1 MENRAHA
8 LAAGLF
14 ILLLGAALVATV
26 VWVRGEPIAQD
37 NYVLYTRGTVSGLNV
52 QAPVRY
58 RGVEVG
64 KVESIRFD
72 PQDPRIILVN
82 IAVRSGTPL
91 TRGTYAELAA
101 QGVTGLSFVQLS
113 DEGATG
119 ELRDPSDAVQAR
131 IELRASFLERV
142 SESGE
147 QLVARIGAV
156 AVKLEQW
163 LDEDNRRKAMQT
175 LAAFEAAAQRVG
187 ALADATQPGV
197 KAVPELARQAG
208 ETMRRADAALA
219 DLRVLAASLNQRVD
233 AIDKIAVTAE
243 RIGSSVQAAAAAGV
257 SLSSTA
263 SRETIPR
270 LNALLDEISRSTR
283 SLERLLEDLSANPS
297 SIVFGR
303 TPLPPGPGEPGFVHG
318 VPR

>member
-1 MENRAHA
+1 
-8 LAAGLF
+8 
-14 ILLLGAALVATV
+14 
-26 VWVRGEPIAQD
+26 
-37 NYVLYTRGTVSGLNV
+37 
-52 QAPVRY
+52 
-58 RGVEVG
+58 
-64 KVESIRFD
+64 
-72 PQDPRIILVN
+72 
-82 IAVRSGTPL
+82 
-91 TRGTYAELAA
+91 
-101 QGVTGLSFVQLS
+101 VTGLSFVQLS